1 MGKVFLEG
9 MEFFGYHGMYPEE
22 RVLGN
27 RFLVNLELHTDF
39 EDAMLTDRLEG
50 TVDYAQLYQ
59 LVKVRMENRVQL
71 LEHLGYN
78 IHSGHSCRFSSSR
91 SNTDYPQKASAC
103 YRWFDGFFRSNYFL
117 SGRFFLS
124 NPCIPERNFRK
135 FEQNFGLLLDST

>member
-1 MGKVFLEG
+1 MGKVLLEG

-50 TVDYAQLYQ
+50 TIDYAQLYQ

-71 LEHLGYN
+71 LEHLGYG
-78 IHSGHSCRFSSSR
+78 IIQDIRAA
-91 SNTDYPQKASAC
+91 YPQAIQIHITLKKHQPAIGGLVD
-103 YRWFDGFFRSNYFL
+103 F
-117 SGRFFLS
+117 SGVTVS
-124 NPCIPERNFRK
+124 YPEDF
-135 FEQNFGLLLDST
+135 S

>member
-1 MGKVFLEG
+1 MGKVLLEG

-59 LVKVRMENRVQL
+59 LVKLRMGNRVQL
-71 LEHLGYN
+71 LEHLGYG
-78 IHSGHSCRFSSSR
+78 IIQDIRAA
-91 SNTDYPQKASAC
+91 YPQVSQIRITLKKHQPAIGGLVD
-103 YRWFDGFFRSNYFL
+103 F
-117 SGRFFLS
+117 SGVTVS
-124 NPCIPERNFRK
+124 YPEDF
-135 FEQNFGLLLDST
+135 S